1 MSKYNEASTQ
11 YCPIRIFP
19 SKNDNKVTITNPANK
34 LKAHIP
40 ECDGT
45 DGGIF
50 YSIDLLL
57 KCTGQRGTLTTTG
70 ADGHEYLVSHA
81 WRDAGKLV
89 PGENN
94 QIWMDILDD
103 YGQRTRTNLFAAA
116 GNLVTILSDQ
126 PHIGDAANEMWKT
139 ARFRRGFMQ
148 NKTAAQ
154 ILNSTQ
160 FWIQHI

>member
-1 MSKYNEASTQ
+1 
-11 YCPIRIFP
+11 
-19 SKNDNKVTITNPANK
+19 
-34 LKAHIP
+34 
-40 ECDGT
+40 
-45 DGGIF
+45 
-50 YSIDLLL
+50 
-57 KCTGQRGTLTTTG
+57 
-70 ADGHEYLVSHA
+70 
-81 WRDAGKLV
+81 
-89 PGENN
+89 
-94 QIWMDILDD
+94 MDILDD